1 MKCAILKLGLQ
12 TKPSI
17 INMKPAPR
25 TAQENI
31 IQERY
36 HSFLSTFL
44 LDHLLCQT
52 EGCLNRY
59 LFKLTQIM
67 YIAGHWAM
75 KSFAFPD
82 FYSDF
87 IYRQTSISTRVAI
100 ICMGSLQ
107 F

>member
-59 LFKLTQIM
+59 LFKLAQMI
-67 YIAGHWAM
+67 YIADIWPWKALPFLIFIAT
-75 KSFAFPD
+75 SFIDKQA
-82 FYSDF
+82 
-87 IYRQTSISTRVAI
+87 
-100 ICMGSLQ
+100 
-107 F
+107 